1 MKTVKIMK
9 SSTSQ
14 HLSCNK
20 YDTMLAGDSIM
31 FLVKAVEQNLNIES
45 SEQIN
50 DNLTNEELK
59 TAGEMFL
66 FLSTCPDSWF
76 KSWSSFYT
84 DLFLTESTDQ
94 IILTLN
100 RLIKTEMLQDK
111 EAKVRAEKLMKRSM
125 SLMSLKYEQIQRWRP
140 EKNGYVF
147 KDSEIRNGT
156 NLSDII

>member
-1 MKTVKIMK
+1 MK
-9 SSTSQ
+9 SEA
-14 HLSCNK
+14 LMDIFSCDN
-20 YDTMLAGDSIM
+20 DMPILEEDSILLLM
-31 FLVKAVEQNLNIES
+31 TELEQKLQIES

-50 DNLTNEELK
+50 ESMTREELK
-59 TAGEMFL
+59 TAAEMFIYL
-66 FLSTCPDSWF
+66 NTCPKWHDMAEF
-76 KSWSSFYT
+76 NSWSSFYT